1 LRPFNPCKQE
11 YRPVTQ
17 RAPVD
22 FAANYRSRY
31 RILEAE
37 QSSGRRSSGGAS
49 KLLLTAI
56 AILLI
61 GGGGAALFMS
71 GSGTPGIDT
80 TITGAIANDLE
91 GIGQFEGM

>member
-1 LRPFNPCKQE
+1 M
-11 YRPVTQ
+11 TQ

-37 QSSGRRSSGGAS
+37 QANGRRSSGGAS
-49 KLLLTAI
+49 KLVVTAI

-61 GGGGAALFMS
+61 GGGGAALFMN
-71 GSGTPGIDT
+71 GSAAPGIDT
-80 TITGAIANDLE
+80 TITGAISNDLE